1 MLAEMLK
8 RLVDVF
14 FEVLGQLPFVVE
26 ALEQVQPL
34 VEELLRYR
42 EALELQVLDNVDEV
56 GGKRGEESNA

>member
-1 MLAEMLK
+1 MLK

>member
-14 FEVLGQLPFVVE
+14 FEVLGKLPFVVE
-26 ALEQVQPL
+26 ALEQVEPL